1 MKNIKESWFGLLI
14 NLHTD
19 IKIKITKLP
28 VTLLNHSSMKPLGIW
43 DGPQDKILITQIV
56 KLSLL
61 TKPQNNSIK
70 LWLIV
75 LKMLDHILL
84 IKLNKFSPE
93 V

>member
-1 MKNIKESWFGLLI
+1 MKNIKVLWFGHQI
-14 NLHTD
+14 NSHTD
-19 IKIKITKLP
+19 IWIKIIKSH
-28 VTLLNHSSMKPLGIW
+28 VTSHNLSSMKPLGIW
-43 DGPQDKILITQIV
+43 DGPQDKILITLTV